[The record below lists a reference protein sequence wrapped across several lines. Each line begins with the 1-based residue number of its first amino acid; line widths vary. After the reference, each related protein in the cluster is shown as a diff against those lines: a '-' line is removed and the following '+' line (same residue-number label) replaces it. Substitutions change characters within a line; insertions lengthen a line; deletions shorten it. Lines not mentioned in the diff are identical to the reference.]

1 MLPPRKIVGKPL
13 GDRLSDL
20 FLPIEFQLACLF
32 LSQNVCQGVHIM
44 RRVLPAALLAATMLS
59 SPAWA
64 GWTQTVTDVSMA
76 NQPQAYL
83 VPPGE
88 QALVGPFTL
97 NGRTWDLA
105 WCLDLYGS
113 ISLGAGQNITYQVN
127 NFSDTGYAT
136 IKKMGNTQQGID
148 KQHLIAGLMQKGDN
162 LLWPGGISNPSDVGE
177 AIQLAIW
184 SVEYDG
190 FTFSGASDAVVALM
204 NGYITEAPTS
214 NHGLVAYDGES
225 HQTLGKI
232 PEPMTITILGVGML
246 GLGLARKRR

>member
-1 MLPPRKIVGKPL
+1 
-13 GDRLSDL
+13 
-20 FLPIEFQLACLF
+20 
-32 LSQNVCQGVHIM
+32 M
-44 RRVLPAALLAATMLS
+44 RRVLPVALLAATMLS

-76 NQPQAYL
+76 NMPQAYIA
-83 VPPGE
+83 PPGE
-88 QALVGPFTL
+88 QAYVGPFIL
-97 NGRTWDLA
+97 NGRSWDLA
-105 WCLDLYGS
+105 WCLDLYGN
-113 ISLGAGQNITYQVN
+113 ISLGGQNFTYQVD

-136 IKKMGNTQQGID
+136 IKNMGNTQQGID

-184 SVEYDG
+184 SAEYGDA
-190 FTFSGASDAVVALM
+190 FSYTGVSPAVVALM
-204 NGYITEAPTS
+204 NRYITEAPTS